1 MNSIILIEL
10 NDGTEFYVPYA
21 TLLETDGF
29 WNNYDMIVGL
39 TEVYPYNFDG
49 NYKSLKKYW
58 YIDYD
63 DKLAKITESNLIKLL
78 SVIGDNLDSIFI
90 WSDFS
95 SMKETFSDMDLK
107 QNDLIEIEI

>member
-1 MNSIILIEL
+1 MAVPRSGCIAISMKIIAV
-10 NDGTEFYVPYA
+10 NR
-21 TLLETDGF
+21 
-29 WNNYDMIVGL
+29 VGIH
-39 TEVYPYNFDG
+39 
-49 NYKSLKKYW
+49 KSLKKYW